1 LRFST
6 VDEQLKQRLIGVS
19 IIVALVVIFVPM
31 LFDKKLDDP
40 SSTEIA
46 AIPPLPKDFEE
57 KPMELPRT
65 VEDVTAGSK
74 GSEPP
79 GYRIIPITEEPE
91 DKAETTAGQAPVAG
105 TARKSDPKSKAD
117 KTPGPAAMSE
127 EEGEDREDLEPVGS
141 PPTATAKPSPGTR
154 VKPPAKSATAPS
166 AGKAVAK
173 PATPP
178 STATEAQ
185 ARKSDQAAAWIVQA
199 GAFTLEANAKSLVD
213 KLRQNKMPAFVET
226 VQGGSG
232 KMVYYV
238 KIGPNPS
245 RAAAEKTLQ
254 QLEAVTG
261 IRGYLRPYR
270 AP

>member
-1 LRFST
+1 M
-6 VDEQLKQRLIGVS
+6 DEQLKQRLIGVS

-31 LFDKKLDDP
+31 LFDKKPDDP

-46 AIPPLPKDFEE
+46 EIPPLPKDFEE

-65 VEDVTAGSK
+65 VEDVTAASK
-74 GSEPP
+74 EPETP

-91 DKAETTAGQAPVAG
+91 DEAETATGQAPITG
-105 TARKSDPKSKAD
+105 TGRKSEPKGKAG
-117 KTPGPAAMSE
+117 KTAAPATTDE
-127 EEGEDREDLEPVGS
+127 EEDFGREDLEPAGS
-141 PPTATAKPSPGTR
+141 TPAGAAKPSPGTR
-154 VKPPAKSATAPS
+154 AKPPVKPATPPS
-166 AGKAVAK
+166 AGKSAAK

-178 STATEAQ
+178 SAATEAQ
-185 ARKSDQAAAWIVQA
+185 ARKPDQGTTPSAWIVQA

-213 KLRQNKMPAFVET
+213 KLRQNKMPAFMET

-232 KMVYYV
+232 KTVYYV
-238 KIGPNPS
+238 KIGPNPN

-261 IRGYLRPYR
+261 IRGYLRPHR